1 MIEISL
7 KVISITP
14 NSGLDNYILQCQCP
28 TEHSNEGDAIW
39 ETEKKHKHPGDVLK
53 HINIIQ
59 I

>member
-1 MIEISL
+1 M
-7 KVISITP
+7 SITP

-28 TEHSNEGDAIW
+28 TEHSNEGDPIW
-39 ETEKKHKHPGDVLK
+39 ETEKKHKHPGDILK